1 MLNKVKTL
9 LGISLEDTDADDKLS
24 IILDSAS
31 ARLKLLLG
39 GLEIPNSMEYI
50 LVDVTIMRFNRI
62 GSEGFSSHSVEG
74 ESISFSNDDFAPYQ
88 EDIQA
93 YLEGKQGI
101 KRGRVRFL

>member
-1 MLNKVKTL
+1 MT
-9 LGISLEDTDADDKLS
+9 A
-24 IILDSAS
+24 AS
-31 ARLKLLLG
+31 AWLKLLLG

-93 YLEGKQGI
+93 YLAGKQGI